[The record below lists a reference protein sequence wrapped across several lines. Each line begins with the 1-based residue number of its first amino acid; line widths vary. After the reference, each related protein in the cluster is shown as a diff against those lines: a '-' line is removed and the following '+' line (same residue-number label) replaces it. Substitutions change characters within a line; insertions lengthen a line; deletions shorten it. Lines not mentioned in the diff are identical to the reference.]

1 MKPQKPRCDIIEEN
15 LESFKN
21 QYSKNSKE
29 VMTLALAI
37 KEITNE
43 VREHRRYSETKETAN
58 LKFHEELKPILESYQ
73 ALIGGRKMFLG
84 AVIVLSAVGSLYLII
99 KNIIWGK

>member
-15 LESFKN
+15 LESFKR

-29 VMTLALAI
+29 VLELAFAV
-37 KEITNE
+37 KEVAAE

-73 ALIGGRKMFLG
+73 ALVGGRKMFLG
-84 AVIVLSAVGSLYLII
+84 VVIVLSAAGSLYLII
-99 KNIIWGK
+99 KSIIYGK